1 MGFNNTWIFLEHVL
15 KPAVRKTGGMSADA
29 LREAALEVDVP
40 TGGTIQG
47 YGVKFEPPG
56 SPMAG
61 QNARSI
67 AVVMQ
72 FENAKSRVIWPSA
85 IGVPPVLPLPAGH
98 AYALR

>member
-1 MGFNNTWIFLEHVL
+1 M
-15 KPAVRKTGGMSADA
+15 RKTGGMTADA

-98 AYALR
+98 AYALRS